1 MIQVQYKA
9 QKMNYLEEQQPA
21 LAARRFEPQI
31 RLFVS
36 VKEKEGKLDKADVKY
51 RRCVGLRKTYHV
63 FLTRPSLAGTRQS
76 ASCAERAAYDITW
89 TGLWRYTAKIKEVLV
104 FGMKTHA
111 NMGKFRPSNELLNP
125 NLRGWQSEVTILE
138 DSSRVTSYST
148 RISGTGDGV
157 HLI

>member
-1 MIQVQYKA
+1 
-9 QKMNYLEEQQPA
+9 MNYLEEQQPA

-31 RLFVS
+31 RLLLS
-36 VKEKEGKLDKADVKY
+36 VKEEEGKLDEADVEY

-63 FLTRPSLAGTRQS
+63 SLTRPSLAGTRRS
-76 ASCAERAAYDITW
+76 DSCDERAAYDITW
-89 TGLWRYTAKIKEVLV
+89 TGLWRCTAEIKEALV
-104 FGMKTHA
+104 FCMKTHA
-111 NMGKFRPSNELLNP
+111 IF
-125 NLRGWQSEVTILE
+125 E